1 MFLPLPRRLCDHCV
15 VRLPFYEQDYWKSN
29 EPISLK
35 LGVMIGPTNWKNWF
49 NFWCW
54 YNPTYGLLFHFPHHC
69 GIGDFRF
76 ISISHTVTSWFLRY
90 LAKWLTPTRASIH
103 NILEAVV
110 RRQQRRC
117 AKAELKR
124 WVVQRSATIIRWGSL
139 NRQKDLNIPLP
150 TDMLDIKS
158 NRFCKKFK
166 CNKSMLRYQKISVLA
181 KRFWLWSHCH
191 SVTHFS

>member
-1 MFLPLPRRLCDHCV
+1 VTSAKKVMWSVLRACLSFC
-15 VRLPFYEQDYWKSN
+15 EQDYGKSK
-29 EPISLK
+29 EPVLLK
-35 LGVMIGPTNWKNWF
+35 LGVMIGSTSRKNWLTF
-49 NFWCW
+49 GGA
-54 YNPTYGLLFHFPHHC
+54 PIPDTDSGSLFHFPHHC
-69 GIGDFRF
+69 GTGDFRF

-166 CNKSMLRYQKISVLA
+166 CNKSMLRYFNISV
-181 KRFWLWSHCH
+181 S
-191 SVTHFS
+191 